1 MEAIQSEVRRIARS
15 LFEDGKI
22 DLFIGYE
29 AGTVAPR
36 TRPVFIT
43 AKDAA
48 GDPSATD
55 RLVWGP
61 TCTNNLAG
69 FLQRYFENV
78 PARRKKREEPY
89 PRIGMVVKGCD
100 MRSLVALTK
109 ERQAFRSSMVLVG
122 VPCRGM
128 LDLRE
133 IAARAEGREV
143 RALREEGDRVV
154 VVAADGS
161 ESSHAREELV
171 QSACRDCRS
180 PRPDGVDHLV
190 AGDARTPGDGG
201 EAWAAEIEALS
212 AEERWRRFSA
222 EMAKCIRC
230 NACRQACPTCW
241 CKECFA
247 EHTDMKW
254 IGVGTDPTDAMAF
267 HIIRIYH
274 QAGRCT
280 QCDACV
286 RACPMGVDLR
296 PYTRKI
302 AKDVRELFGYV
313 TDFDAEAP
321 PPLVTFKMED
331 DNSFITDPE
340 EAHP

>member
-1 MEAIQSEVRRIARS
+1 MDIQAEVRRIARS
-15 LFEDGKI
+15 LFDEKKI

-36 TRPVFIT
+36 TRPCFLT

-48 GDPSATD
+48 DPAATD
-55 RLVWGP
+55 RLLWGS
-61 TCTNNLAG
+61 TCSNNLAG

-78 PARRKKREEPY
+78 PNRRKKREEPY

-109 ERQAFRSSMVLVG
+109 ERQVLRGSMTLIG

-128 LDLRE
+128 VDLR
-133 IAARAEGREV
+133 AVQALAEGAEIRE
-143 RALREEGDRVV
+143 LREEGDEVV
-154 VVAADGS
+154 VVTADGRS
-161 ESSHAREELV
+161 RRASREELV

-190 AGDARTPGDGG
+190 PGDARTPGDGG
-201 EAWAAEIEALS
+201 EGWVAELEAMGVS
-212 AEERWRRFSA
+212 ERWDRFQA

-247 EHTDMKW
+247 EQTDMKW
-254 IGVGTDPTDAMAF
+254 IGVGTDPSDTMAF
-267 HIIRIYH
+267 HLIRVFH

-302 AKDVRELFGYV
+302 GKDVRELFGYA
-313 TDFDAEAP
+313 TTFDMEAL
-321 PPLVTFKMED
+321 PPLTTFKMED

-340 EAHP
+340 EAHR

>member
-1 MEAIQSEVRRIARS
+1 V
-15 LFEDGKI
+15 

-29 AGTVAPR
+29 TGTIAPR
-36 TRPVFIT
+36 TRPCFIT
-43 AKDAA
+43 AKDVAA
-48 GDPSATD
+48 DPAATD
-55 RLVWGP
+55 RLVWGS
-61 TCTNNLAG
+61 TCSNNLAG
-69 FLQRYFENV
+69 FVQRYFENV
-78 PARRKKREEPY
+78 PGRRKKREEPY
-89 PRIGMVVKGCD
+89 PRVGMVVKGCD

-109 ERQAFRSSMVLVG
+109 ERQALRGSMVLIG

-128 LDLRE
+128 IDLRE
-133 IAARAEGREV
+133 LASRVGGREV
-143 RALREEGDRVV
+143 RELRETGDEVLA
-154 VVAADGS
+154 VAVDGVETRIS
-161 ESSHAREELV
+161 REEIV
-171 QSACRDCRS
+171 QSACKDCRF
-180 PRPDGVDHLV
+180 PRPDGVDHPIV
-190 AGDARTPGDGG
+190 GEARTPGDGG
-201 EAWAAEIEALS
+201 EAWLAEIEGLSS
-212 AEERWRRFSA
+212 AERWERFRS

-254 IGVGTDPTDAMAF
+254 IGVGTDLSDAMAF
-267 HIIRIYH
+267 HLIRVFH

-313 TDFDAEAP
+313 TDFATDAL
-321 PPLVTFKMED
+321 PPLTTFTMED
-331 DNSFITDPE
+331 SDGFITDPE
-340 EAHP
+340 GGHP

>member
-1 MEAIQSEVRRIARS
+1 MEAIQREVRRIARS
-15 LFEDGKI
+15 LFDDKKI

-29 AGTVAPR
+29 AGTLAPR
-36 TRPVFIT
+36 TRPCFLT
-43 AKDAA
+43 AKDVAI
-48 GDPSATD
+48 DPSTTD
-55 RLVWGP
+55 RLVWGS

-78 PARRKKREEPY
+78 PNRRKKREEPY
-89 PRIGMVVKGCD
+89 PRIGMIVKGCD

-109 ERQAFRSSMVLVG
+109 ERQVFRSSMVLIG
-122 VPCRGM
+122 VPCTGM
-128 LDLRE
+128 LDQRLLQSRVGGRE
-133 IAARAEGREV
+133 ISGIREDG
-143 RALREEGDRVV
+143 ESVV
-154 VVAADGS
+154 VLTVDGA
-161 ESSHAREELV
+161 ETAVKREELV
-171 QSACRDCRS
+171 QTACRDCRS
-180 PRPDGVDHLV
+180 PRPEGTDQLLT
-190 AGDARTPGDGG
+190 GDARTPGDGG
-201 EAWAAEIEALS
+201 EAWVAEIEALS
-212 AEERWRRFSA
+212 SAERWERFSA

-247 EHTDMKW
+247 DHTEMKW
-254 IGVGTDPTDAMAF
+254 IGVGTDPTDTMAY
-267 HIIRIYH
+267 HLIRIFH

-296 PYTRKI
+296 PYTRRI
-302 AKDVRELFGYV
+302 GKDVRELFGYV
-313 TDFDAEAP
+313 TDFNQESL

-340 EAHP
+340 EAHQ